1 MNIQVSWDNEDQ
13 TIIRYDY
20 RPGWTW
26 EDFYEADKISGEMI
40 AGAVETVHL
49 IAHFADGA
57 FPPMG
62 ALGRFKTA
70 QESLPAETVVVVV
83 GGGMFVNTLVSTFS
97 RIYRAI
103 SKNLMVAGSL
113 EEARAKIA
121 QLRARSDP
129 DRS

>member
-13 TIIRYDY
+13 TILRYDY

-26 EDFYEADKISGEMI
+26 EDFYEADKISHEMI
-40 AGAVETVHL
+40 ANSVVTVHI
-49 IAHFADGA
+49 IANFADGA
-57 FPPMG
+57 LPPMG
-62 ALGRFKTA
+62 ALGRFKSA
-70 QESLPAETVVVVV
+70 QENLPEGSVVVVV
-83 GGGMFVNTLVSTFS
+83 GGGMFINTLVSTFS